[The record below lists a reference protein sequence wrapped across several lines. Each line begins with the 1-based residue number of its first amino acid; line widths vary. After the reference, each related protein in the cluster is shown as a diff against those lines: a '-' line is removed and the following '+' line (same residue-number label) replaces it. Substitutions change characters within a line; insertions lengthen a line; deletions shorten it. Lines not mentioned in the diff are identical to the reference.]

1 LPSPKPDNPERE
13 QRILDAASNLIVQQG
28 YDKITMSDV
37 AEASGVGRGLIY
49 LHFDSKEK
57 LFEALLIR
65 EIERYSQTWHDY
77 LETDPRA
84 GTIGGIFRG
93 VLHAINSRPLMAAIT
108 RRDKRV
114 LGSYL
119 RKPDGFLYSL
129 QTSSVGIDLVKAL
142 QEAGTI
148 RGDIDPAV
156 ASHILDMLSYGQ
168 LSISDIKSPETFP
181 PYEVVMETIAD
192 MMDRLLTP
200 EDGGNAEAGKAVLR
214 RIGEAAGAQ
223 FEQMKR
229 AHEVKESEA
238 SSTSAG

>member
-1 LPSPKPDNPERE
+1 MVSTKPDNPERE
-13 QRILDAASNLIVQQG
+13 QRILDAASELIVRQG

-37 AEASGVGRGLIY
+37 AEAAGVGRGIVY
-49 LHFDSKEK
+49 LHFESKEK

-65 EIERYSQTWHDY
+65 EITHYGQTWQMY

-93 VLHAINSRPLMAAIT
+93 VLYAIHSRPLMTAIA

-119 RKPDGFLYSL
+119 RKPDGLLYSL
-129 QTSSVGIDLVKAL
+129 QSSSVGVDLIKAL
-142 QEAGTI
+142 QEAGTV
-148 RGDIDPAV
+148 RQDIDPAV

-168 LSISDIKSPETFP
+168 LTIGDIKSPDTFP
-181 PYEVVMETIAD
+181 PYEIVMETIAD

-200 EDGGNAEAGKAVLR
+200 EDGGNGEAGKAVLR
-214 RIGEAAGAQ
+214 KISEAAGAQ
-223 FEQMKR
+223 FEQMKQ
-229 AHEVKESEA
+229 AKEMNEGQKS
-238 SSTSAG
+238 

>member
-1 LPSPKPDNPERE
+1 MSHSKSDNPERQ
-13 QRILDAASNLIVQQG
+13 QRILDAASELIVRQG

-37 AEASGVGRGLIY
+37 AEAVGISRGIVY

-65 EIERYSQTWHDY
+65 EIEHYSQTWQTY

-93 VLHAINSRPLMAAIT
+93 VLYAIHSRPLMTAIA

-119 RKPDGFLYSL
+119 RKPDGLLYSL
-129 QTSSVGIDLVKAL
+129 QTSSVGVDLIQAL
-142 QEAGTI
+142 QEAGTV
-148 RGDIDPAV
+148 RKDIDPAV

-181 PYEVVMETIAD
+181 PYEVVMEAIAD

-200 EDGGNAEAGKAVLR
+200 EDGGNSEAGKAVLR
-214 RIGEAAGAQ
+214 KIGEAATAQ
-223 FEQMKR
+223 FEQMKQ
-229 AHEVKESEA
+229 AKELKEGLKS
-238 SSTSAG
+238 

>member
-1 LPSPKPDNPERE
+1 MPSPKPDNPERE
-13 QRILDAASNLIVQQG
+13 HRILDAASDLIVQQG

-37 AEASGVGRGLIY
+37 AEASGIGRGLIY
-49 LHFDSKEK
+49 LHFESKEK

-65 EIERYSQTWHDY
+65 EITRYGQTW
-77 LETDPRA
+77 LENLESDPRA

-93 VLHAINSRPLMAAIT
+93 VLHAIHSRPLMTAIA
-108 RRDKRV
+108 RRDKRI

-129 QTSSVGIDLVKAL
+129 QTSSVGVELIQAL
-142 QEAGTI
+142 QQAGTV
-148 RGDIDPAV
+148 RKDIDPAV

-168 LSISDIKSPETFP
+168 LSIGDLKSPDTFP

-200 EDGGNAEAGKAVLR
+200 EGGGNVEAGKAVLR
-214 RIGEAAGAQ
+214 QIAAAANAQ
-223 FEQMKR
+223 FEQLK
-229 AHEVKESEA
+229 HTKEVNEGQQS
-238 SSTSAG
+238 